1 MPASMPPTP
10 QSHGQPDVSRM
21 RLFRRIMIGGLI
33 VFLAAGVL
41 TAEWAARYYE
51 RHRATPPDYF
61 PQMYYPHVRLRYGL
75 VPNLDY
81 YGWFRINSLGFR
93 GPEASVD
100 KQPGVLRVVCL
111 GGSTTFDIGS
121 IGTARPWPEVLEAE
135 LRRRLGTQSVEVL
148 NLGIPGSTS
157 LDSLIDL
164 QIRVIN
170 LKPDL
175 LIVYQGHNDFVYSLP
190 SPHPTQSPLFP
201 SEVAP
206 RSGFIRWLTNHS
218 VLYAKTEGRIKDRI
232 GSLWRMVKRT
242 VGLGP
247 PDKPVVSDGDQ
258 GMERGF
264 INFRSNLTSI
274 AAVARAN
281 AIPLVLPEVVLPFP
295 EDAGKD
301 CGVCAGLSP
310 LFGNLEPAKVR
321 LMFSRYDSVLPQLS
335 SEGSGVYYIPTDG
348 FVPSEDRYYHDPVHF
363 GPEGSLRMG
372 VKLAESLTPILMDMR
387 SRQEE

>member
-1 MPASMPPTP
+1 MPESMP
-10 QSHGQPDVSRM
+10 SSSRSNAQPDSGRM
-21 RLFRRIMIGGLI
+21 RLFRRIMVLGLI
-33 VFLAAGVL
+33 VFVAGAGL

-51 RHRATPPDYF
+51 RHRTTPPDYF
-61 PQMYYPHVRLRYGL
+61 PQMYYPHLRLRYGL
-75 VPNLDY
+75 VPGLDY
-81 YGWFRINSLGFR
+81 YGWFKINSLGFR
-93 GPEASVD
+93 GPEVSVD
-100 KQPGVLRVVCL
+100 KKPGVLRIVCL

-121 IGTARPWPEVLEAE
+121 IGTARPWPEVMEAE
-135 LRRRLGTQSVEVL
+135 LRQRLGTQSIEVL

-164 QIRVIN
+164 QIRVLD

-190 SPHPTQSPLFP
+190 SPRATRSALFP

-232 GSLWRMVKRT
+232 GSLWRTVKRS

-247 PDKPVVSDGDQ
+247 SDGPVVNDGGK

-264 INFRSNLTSI
+264 INFRANLTSI

-281 AIPLVLPEVVLPFP
+281 GIPLVLPEVVLPFP
-295 EDAGKD
+295 EGAGKD
-301 CGVCAGLSP
+301 CKVCAGLSP
-310 LFGNLEPAKVR
+310 LFGNLEPAQVR
-321 LMFSRYDSVLPQLS
+321 SMFSRYDSVLPQL
-335 SEGSGVYYIPTDG
+335 EAQGSGVYYVPTDG

-372 VKLAESLTPILMDMR
+372 VKLAETLTPILMNMQG
-387 SRQEE
+387 RQE